1 MSWSQGP
8 RARAAG
14 GSLRTVVT
22 LIALSAG
29 HVSGS
34 LPIGGHA
41 QLQGGP
47 SSLSSSA
54 LLYKLEATPKIPE
67 IHIARQSSVAALL
80 SSRNHRLII
89 H

>member
-1 MSWSQGP
+1 MSSSRGP
-8 RARAAG
+8 RARATG
-14 GSLRTVVT
+14 GFLHTVVI
-22 LIALSAG
+22 LIALSAS

-54 LLYKLEATPKIPE
+54 LLHKYEVTPKIPE

-80 SSRNHRLII
+80 SSRNDRLII